1 MIDDM
6 ASPAEFL
13 GPILE
18 LMTWVGLVP
27 GIPLLITGWIMARRR
42 CQWMSTTAEVFDAG
56 RYKGFRWSDSAST
69 PQLSLHNPAHG
80 KGPDIGTQIE
90 LHYDQCH
97 PARWSLR
104 SPRHDNPTLILGWIL
119 TGVGILCMVAG
130 FFLLM
135 F

>member
-1 MIDDM
+1 MIGVM

-27 GIPLLITGWIMARRR
+27 GIPLLLTSWIMAKRR
-42 CQWMSTTAEVFDAG
+42 CQWNSTTAEVFDAG
-56 RYKGFRWSDSAST
+56 RYTGFRWADSSKT
-69 PQLSLHNPAHG
+69 LHLSLHNPAYG
-80 KGPDIGTQIE
+80 RGPDIGTKVE

-97 PARWSLR
+97 PARWSLAR
-104 SPRHDNPTLILGWIL
+104 PRKDNPALILGWIL
-119 TGVGILCMVAG
+119 TGVGTLCTVGG